1 MKNIFAIGLDIGG
14 SHITAGVIAVNEMK
28 LIEVSLYK
36 ESFDSNLQADQVMD
50 IWERVIRT
58 SWKNS
63 GVEEFQGISACMPG
77 PFDYEKGIC
86 WIKGQTKY
94 EHFYGLDV
102 RKLIQERLN
111 LSDDF
116 PVLFEN
122 DADCFGKG
130 EVFKNT
136 ENRSKKVMAVTL
148 GTGLGACFIDKAEAI
163 TAGNQV
169 PTDGELYNTLYKDSI
184 AEDYVSARGLIASYY
199 KLSGTKRS
207 SGLEIFNLA
216 TAGDEIAAQAFRNFG
231 EDLAAIVAPWL
242 KTFEAECF
250 IIGGKIANASSFFLP
265 AFEEKLKEED
275 CNIPILISSD
285 NEIAALLG
293 ATSLLYKN
301 YFNQD
306 KSAFSDLKK

>member
-63 GVEEFQGISACMPG
+63 GVEEFVGISVCMPG
-77 PFDYEKGIC
+77 PFDYANGIC

-102 RKLIQERLN
+102 RKLIRDRLN

-130 EVFKNT
+130 EVFKNA
-136 ENRSKKVMAVTL
+136 ENRSRKVMAVTL

-163 TAGNQV
+163 TTGNKV
-169 PTDGELYNTLYKDSI
+169 PTDGELYNSPYKDSI
-184 AEDYVSARGLIASYY
+184 AEDYVSARGLIAHYQQ
-199 KLSGTKRS
+199 LSGRKID

-216 TAGDEIAAQAFRNFG
+216 TAGDEIASEAFRNLG
-231 EDLAAIVAPWL
+231 EDLAVIVAPWL

-250 IIGGKIANASSFFLP
+250 IIGGKIANASVFFLT
-265 AFEEKLKEED
+265 AFEEKLKKQGCEV
-275 CNIPILISSD
+275 PVLISSD

-293 ATSLLYKN
+293 ATSLIYKE
-301 YFNQD
+301 YFNQNE
-306 KSAFSDLKK
+306 SAFLY

>member
-14 SHITAGVIAVNEMK
+14 SHITVGVIAVNEMK

-36 ESFDSNLQADQVMD
+36 ESFDSNLEVDQVMD

-58 SWKNS
+58 SWKKS
-63 GVEEFQGISACMPG
+63 GVEQFAGISVCMPG
-77 PFDYEKGIC
+77 PFDYANGIC

-102 RKLIQERLN
+102 RKLIQERLD

-122 DADCFGKG
+122 DADSFGKG
-130 EVFKNT
+130 EVFKNA

-148 GTGLGACFIDKAEAI
+148 GTGLGACFIDKGEAI
-163 TAGNQV
+163 TTGDKV
-169 PTDGELYNTLYKDSI
+169 PTDGELYNSPYKDSI
-184 AEDYVSARGLIASYY
+184 AEDYVSARGLIAYYY
-199 KLSGTKRS
+199 KLSGNKMGT
-207 SGLEIFNLA
+207 GLEIFNLA
-216 TAGDEIAAQAFRNFG
+216 TAGDEMAVKAFRNLG

-242 KTFEAECF
+242 KIFEAECF
-250 IIGGKIANASSFFLP
+250 IIGGKIANASVFFLS
-265 AFEEKLKEED
+265 AFEEKLKKAD
-275 CNIPILISSD
+275 FNVPVFVSSD

-293 ATSLLYKN
+293 ATSLIYKEH
-301 YFNQD
+301 FNQNE
-306 KSAFSDLKK
+306 SAF

>member
-28 LIEVSLYK
+28 LIEGSLYK

-63 GVEEFQGISACMPG
+63 GVEDFVGISVCIPG
-77 PFDYEKGIC
+77 PFDYANGIC

-102 RKLIQERLN
+102 RKLIRGRLN
-111 LSDDF
+111 LPDDF

-122 DADCFGKG
+122 DADSFGKG
-130 EVFKNT
+130 EVFKNA
-136 ENRSKKVMAVTL
+136 ENRSQKVMAVTL
-148 GTGLGACFIDKAEAI
+148 GTGLGACFIAKGEAI
-163 TAGNQV
+163 TMGNQV
-169 PTDGELYNTLYKDSI
+169 PTDGELYNSPYKDSI

-199 KLSGTKRS
+199 KLSGNKIG

-216 TAGDEIAAQAFRNFG
+216 TAGDEMAAQAFRNLG

-242 KTFEAECF
+242 KTFEAENF
-250 IIGGKIANASSFFLP
+250 IIGGKIANASAFFLP
-265 AFEEKLKEED
+265 YFEEKLKKEG
-275 CNIPILISSD
+275 CNSPILISSD

-293 ATSLLYKN
+293 ATSLIYKE
-301 YFNQD
+301 YFNQNE
-306 KSAFSDLKK
+306 STF

>member
-1 MKNIFAIGLDIGG
+1 MKEIFAIGLDIGG
-14 SHITAGVIAVNEMK
+14 SHITAGVIAVNDMK
-28 LIEVSLYK
+28 VLKPSIYK

-63 GVEEFQGISACMPG
+63 GIEVFSGISVCMPG
-77 PFDYEKGIC
+77 PFDYKNGIC

-102 RKLIQERLN
+102 RKLIQNRLG
-111 LSDDF
+111 LSNDF

-122 DADCFGKG
+122 DADSFGKG

-148 GTGLGACFIDKAEAI
+148 GTGLGACFIDKTEAI
-163 TAGNQV
+163 TTGNQV
-169 PTDGELYNTLYKDSI
+169 PTDGELYNSPYKDSI
-184 AEDYVSARGLIASYY
+184 AEDYVSARGLITSYY
-199 KLSGTKRS
+199 KLSGVKVG

-216 TAGDEIAAQAFRNFG
+216 TAGDKFAIQAFRKLG
-231 EDLAAIVAPWL
+231 EDLAAIIAPWL
-242 KTFEAECF
+242 KIFEAESF
-250 IIGGKIANASSFFLP
+250 IIGGKIANANIFFLP
-265 AFEEKLKEED
+265 SFEEKIKKD
-275 CNIPILISSD
+275 GCNVKVSISSD

-293 ATSLLYKN
+293 ATSLIYKE
-301 YFNQD
+301 YFNE
-306 KSAFSDLKK
+306 KLVCF